1 MYPDWAEAKSSNNMY
16 CCPCW
21 LRGYRAHTWLHTD
34 RKYSRNKFWS
44 SSSPFQW
51 SALWDSSWWWQPA
64 PSHQWQSGQQH
75 QAACAEL
82 CNRCG
87 CWKRQHKHKDIF
99 SIQHCIWAWTRKDV
113 YLAGNCSVLRFQ
125 PFAVIALDRRNIS
138 KSSEPKATTD
148 TSGSPSTTTPLILW
162 ILPKKQ

>member
-1 MYPDWAEAKSSNNMY
+1 MDSSTVRNA
-16 CCPCW
+16 CK
-21 LRGYRAHTWLHTD
+21 LRC
-34 RKYSRNKFWS
+34 

-64 PSHQWQSGQQH
+64 PSHQWQNDQQH
-75 QAACAEL
+75 QAACVEL

-87 CWKRQHKHKDIF
+87 CWKRQHTYSTLPYSEQYFKYPAL
-99 SIQHCIWAWTRKDV
+99 HCTRTRKDV

-125 PFAVIALDRRNIS
+125 PFAVSALDRRKIS

-148 TSGSPSTTTPLILW
+148 TSGSPSTITPLILR
-162 ILPKKQ
+162 ILPTKVNNR